1 MHPEKD
7 WDMMRNERGALL
19 GGTGTGVVGVA
30 LLFGSAAIALAL
42 IAAPIAENYVQP
54 QFAGLEGLDRTVTGS
69 TGRPRAYT
77 IRKSVL
83 QSSPDAVC
91 IIRENGI
98 RSGDC

>member
-1 MHPEKD
+1 MHPEKA
-7 WDMMRNERGALL
+7 WDMVRNDRGSLL
-19 GGTGTGVVGVA
+19 GAGTGVIGVA

-42 IAAPIAENYVQP
+42 IAAPIAESYVQP
-54 QFAGLEGLDRTVTGS
+54 QFVGVEGLDRTVTGS

-83 QSSPDAVC
+83 QASPDSAC
-91 IIRENGI
+91 IIRANGV

>member
-1 MHPEKD
+1 MQPKND
-7 WDMMRNERGALL
+7 WDIIRNERGTLFGIDMGA
-19 GGTGTGVVGVA
+19 VGVA

-42 IAAPIAENYVQP
+42 IAAPIAENYVKP
-54 QFAGLEGLDRTVTGS
+54 QFAVADGLDRTITGS
-69 TGRPRAYT
+69 TRGRGAYT

-91 IIRENGI
+91 IIRENGL